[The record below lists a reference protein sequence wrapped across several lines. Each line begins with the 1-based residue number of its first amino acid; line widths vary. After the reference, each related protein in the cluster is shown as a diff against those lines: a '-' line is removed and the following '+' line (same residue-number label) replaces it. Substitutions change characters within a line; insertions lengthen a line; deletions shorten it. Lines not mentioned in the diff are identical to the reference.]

1 MGRFAPLRRPAPCE
15 FFCLWLPLVT
25 FGYPPHEGCS
35 LDSFQMRL
43 RALRDTEQSQT
54 CIPFREERPAL
65 RPDVCNRCGSHIE
78 RTQGRPM
85 LKGTLSHMKDR
96 SLKRI
101 GAARPSWVCLR
112 RFGAPPLANSFAF
125 GYLWLPLDTLHTK
138 SASLVHSFCDCV
150 RCATPSNPNMHSS
163 PRGAPCLAP

>member
-1 MGRFAPLRRPAPCE
+1 MRIL
-15 FFCLWLPLVT
+15 LPLVT
-25 FGYPPHEGCS
+25 FGYLWIPFTRRVLPWFIHYAIACVA
-35 LDSFQMRL
+35 RH
-43 RALRDTEQSQT
+43 RAIPT
-54 CIPFREERPAL
+54 CIPLREERPAL
-65 RPDVCNRCGSHIE
+65 RPDVCNRCGSNIE

-125 GYLWLPLDTLHTK
+125 GYLWLPLVTLHTT
-138 SASLVHSFCDCV
+138 SASLVHSVCECV

-163 PRGAPCLAP
+163 PRGAPCIAP